1 MTTDLDYHM
10 AQLSGKNILQFMR
23 TENVCTEIAMD
34 LREIKRISVG
44 KNVNYGNN
52 SQLVTVLDCV

>member
-1 MTTDLDYHM
+1 
-10 AQLSGKNILQFMR
+10 MR
-23 TENVCTEIAMD
+23 TENVCTEIAMG
-34 LREIKRISVG
+34 LREIKRISVV